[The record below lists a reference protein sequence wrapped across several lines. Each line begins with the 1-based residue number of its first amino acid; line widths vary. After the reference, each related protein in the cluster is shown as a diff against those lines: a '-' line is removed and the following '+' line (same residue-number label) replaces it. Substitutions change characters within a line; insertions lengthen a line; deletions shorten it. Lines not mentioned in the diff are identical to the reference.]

1 MRYLLIALLLA
12 GTAAAAD
19 PTRDLAALEQRM
31 TAALARSDA
40 AAIEALWADDLV
52 WVGLN
57 GKLATKAEQ
66 LEGMKAQAPTPA
78 PNALYATNT
87 DVKVHL
93 YGQTAVV
100 IVHST
105 WTTRTADGE
114 RASDYVATHVWNER
128 RGQWRLVA
136 AHISRVAQ

>member
-1 MRYLLIALLLA
+1 MRCLLIALLLA

-31 TAALARSDA
+31 TGALARSDA

-66 LEGMKAQAPTPA
+66 LEGMKAQAPA
-78 PNALYATNT
+78 
-87 DVKVHL
+87 
-93 YGQTAVV
+93 
-100 IVHST
+100 
-105 WTTRTADGE
+105 
-114 RASDYVATHVWNER
+114 
-128 RGQWRLVA
+128 
-136 AHISRVAQ
+136 

>member
-1 MRYLLIALLLA
+1 MRCLLIALLLA

-31 TAALARSDA
+31 TGALARSDA

-66 LEGMKAQAPTPA
+66 LEGMKAQAPA

-87 DVKVHL
+87 DVKIRL

-100 IVHST
+100 IVRST

-114 RASDYVATHVWNER
+114 RASDYLATHVWNER
-128 RGQWRLVA
+128 RGQWRLVS
-136 AHISRVAQ
+136 AHISRVAP